1 MVIWLKRTLNLEK
14 EVVWRHETSF
24 KVIYVNWFMCVW
36 IVIVVSVSTLHKT
49 TVRNVTLIT

>member
-1 MVIWLKRTLNLEK
+1 MTIWLKRILALEK

-36 IVIVVSVSTLHKT
+36 IVIVVGINTLTH
-49 TVRNVTLIT
+49 NNNY